1 MEDLQEEIR
10 KLVNDGGQIDE
21 DQANMVKPWNFQSWN
36 LQLNHYYTQR
46 R

>member
-21 DQANMVKPWNFQSWN
+21 DQANMVKP
-36 LQLNHYYTQR
+36 
-46 R
+46 